1 MCFSATAS
9 FTTSAVL
16 LSLGAYTLRQAS
28 STGREYRNLAAFP
41 LLFGIQQFIEGLL
54 WLYEDGMPMVG
65 PRLPTLG
72 FLWFVYGVWPLLVPL
87 TAWQLE
93 PQRLR
98 RQLFAASTLLG
109 AVFGMSIFIPLLYQ
123 PGWSSAAVAGGSIH
137 YELSTIYDGRIEVN
151 LLRLLYAALVMLPLL
166 ASSVPALRRFGMLL
180 VGSFLISA
188 LLYRYAFI
196 SVWCF
201 FAAMLS
207 LYIVA
212 ILRPAAGPT
221 APLQP

>member
-9 FTTSAVL
+9 LTTSAVL
-16 LSLGAYTLRQAS
+16 LSLGVYTLRQAS
-28 STGREYRNLAAFP
+28 STGREYRSLAAFP

-54 WLYEDGMPMVG
+54 WLYEDGMPMIG
-65 PRLPTLG
+65 PRFPTLG

-98 RQLFAASTLLG
+98 RQLFAASALLG

-123 PGWSSAAVAGGSIH
+123 PGWSSAVAAGGSIH
-137 YELSTIYDGRIEVN
+137 YELSTIYDGRIDVN
-151 LLRLLYAALVMLPLL
+151 LLRLLYAGLVMLPLL

-201 FAAMLS
+201 FAAVLS

-212 ILRPAAGPT
+212 VLRPAAGPT
-221 APLQP
+221 VPLQP